1 MGILEFPHRWDYDW
15 RSAKINYGLYYPE
28 SDGIGLVPGD
38 VGDDVEMMEWGPI
51 SLKPGRYTISIRYDS
66 DARNSCF
73 NVTAGEAEAEY
84 VLHSETLF
92 EGARNEVRSEFW
104 VTKEVNSLKIVCT
117 YRPGG
122 YLILNG
128 FSLCETG
135 TRYYMIGFWLMVAA
149 LFMLL
154 VYRYA
159 SRIILMEGSERK
171 QEILVGLI
179 LVGTWIM
186 CCLPLFQ
193 EGFIVGTDSTYHI
206 QRVEDLKN
214 AFANGSIPNRISSGW
229 LWGSGYASPIFYGET
244 LLVPAALLRLIGF
257 HITDT
262 YRIYCALIAFTTI
275 GISFAVFRRYIKD
288 RLIGAACASLYS
300 ASTYYFFQ
308 LYDRGS
314 LGEALAIQLRPLILW
329 GILQILQSD
338 NEKERKKGILL
349 SSVGLALMLQ
359 THLLSC
365 EKIGFCLLILFV
377 ILIRKSLQ
385 KDVIV
390 ALIKTAIYTLLLSA
404 WFIIPFGDYLLH
416 GDFKVHHIQS
426 RLIQDQGL
434 SISHLIWNYHNMDA
448 EVFYDTFGVFKNRIT
463 SLGPVIVL
471 FLVAYLIIALK
482 EKKKDA
488 RTIAFIFISVLFSC
502 MSLKVFPWD
511 FLQRNAVLSSLI
523 SVIQY
528 PERFLAEPLL
538 FLCLVTAEVL
548 CVVKKRKRLFL
559 VIVVLSVLI
568 NAGIN
573 WGYAR
578 TMSENHWKSYA
589 YNREPSQTVDIS
601 GGEYLPSDS
610 MPSLIWC
617 QDPTTTGE
625 VSWSDYKRVPLKAEV
640 DISGNAGG
648 TISFDLLYYDGY
660 RAELVEL
667 NDPTASNKIRLNC
680 HAGENG
686 AVTVDIPSDF
696 RGRLFVQFREKNL
709 WIMGNMVSLLS
720 AIWLALRWRKNSF
733 A

>member
-51 SLKPGRYTISIRYDS
+51 SLKPGRYALAIRYKS
-66 DARNSCF
+66 DASNSCF
-73 NVTAGEAEAEY
+73 KVVADEAESEY

-92 EGARNEVRSEFW
+92 EGNRNEVKSEFW
-104 VTKEVNSLKIVCT
+104 VTKEVNSVKVVCT
-117 YRPGG
+117 YRTGG

-128 FSLCETG
+128 ISICETD
-135 TRYYMIGFWLMVAA
+135 TRYYKIGFWVMVLAF
-149 LFMLL
+149 FMLVL
-154 VYRYA
+154 VKYA
-159 SRIILMEGSERK
+159 SSIVLMNGDERK
-171 QEILVGLI
+171 QEILVALI
-179 LVGTWIM
+179 LVGTWIL
-186 CCLPLFQ
+186 CCWPLFQ
-193 EGFIVGTDSTYHI
+193 DGFLLGTDSMYHI

-214 AFANGSIPNRISSGW
+214 AFINGSIPNRISSEW

-257 HITDT
+257 HITET
-262 YRIYCALIAFTTI
+262 YKIYCALIAFITI
-275 GISFAVFRRYIKD
+275 GISFVVFRRYVKD
-288 RLIGAACASLYS
+288 RLIGATCASLYA

-329 GILQILQSD
+329 GIFLILDNNSD
-338 NEKERKKGILL
+338 KERTRGILL
-349 SSVGLALMLQ
+349 SSLGMALMLQ

-365 EKIGFCLLILFV
+365 EKIGFCLVILFIV
-377 ILIRKSLQ
+377 LIRSSLR
-385 KDVIV
+385 KDVIIT
-390 ALIKTAIYTLLLSA
+390 LIKTAIYTLLLSA
-404 WFIIPFGDYLLH
+404 WFIVPLADYLLH
-416 GDFKVHHIQS
+416 GDFNVHHIQS

-434 SISHLIWNYHNMDA
+434 SVSHLIWNYYNMDS
-448 EVFYDTFGVFKNRIT
+448 EVFFDTFGVYNSRIT
-463 SLGPVIVL
+463 SLGPVILL
-471 FLVAYLIIALK
+471 FLVAYFFITL
-482 EKKKDA
+482 KKKKRDA
-488 RTIAFIFISVLFSC
+488 RTTAIVIISVLFMC

-511 FLQRNAVLSSLI
+511 MLQKNALLSSFI

-528 PERFLAEPLL
+528 PERFLAEPAF
-538 FLCLVTAEVL
+538 FLCLVAAEVL
-548 CVVKKRKRLFL
+548 YVCKKRKKLYF
-559 VIVVLSVLI
+559 VIIVLSVLI
-568 NAGIN
+568 NGVIN
-573 WGYAR
+573 WGYAIS
-578 TMSENHWKSYA
+578 MPQNHWISYA
-589 YNREPSQTVDIS
+589 YNREQSQTVSIS
-601 GGEYLPSDS
+601 GAEYLPTGST
-610 MPSLIWC
+610 PALIWC
-617 QDPTTTGE
+617 QDPKTQGD
-625 VSWSDYKRVPLKAEV
+625 VSWSDYKRAPLKAEV
-640 DISGNAGG
+640 DISSNAGG

-720 AIWLALRWRKNSF
+720 AIWLAFRWRKNSF